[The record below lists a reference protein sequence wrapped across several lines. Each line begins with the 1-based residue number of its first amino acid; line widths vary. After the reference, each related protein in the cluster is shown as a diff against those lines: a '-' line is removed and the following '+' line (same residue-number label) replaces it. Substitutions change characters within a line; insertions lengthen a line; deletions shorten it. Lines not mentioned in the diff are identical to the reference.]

1 MASDLEEIL
10 QKFVPKRLYDELRRD
25 YDRLLV
31 RLGRMEEQL
40 LMLSEYRLEPEEPT
54 EVIDRKIRRA
64 ERRGRAR
71 ARDLTRDRDEEER
84 EPERGHEREEHEER
98 EERREREPEPG
109 HDTEPRRAEP
119 RRERE
124 PEPRPRREREGERG
138 GERERPRPWPRESRR
153 RAEPETDLDESLAE
167 ESTDE
172 LIRRLRMRYREIS
185 RLRDRLR
192 EEEE

>member
-10 QKFVPKRLYDELRRD
+10 QRFVPKRLYDELRRD
-25 YDRLLV
+25 YDRLLI

-40 LMLSEYRLEPEEPT
+40 LMLSEYRLEPEEST
-54 EVIDRKIRRA
+54 DIIDRKIRTA
-64 ERRGRAR
+64 ERGGRRR
-71 ARDLTRDRDEEER
+71 ARDLTRDRDAR
-84 EPERGHEREEHEER
+84 DEREEQDERDER
-98 EERREREPEPG
+98 EAEPGRDRDVEREREVE
-109 HDTEPRRAEP
+109 
-119 RRERE
+119 RER
-124 PEPRPRREREGERG
+124 PEPRREREGER
-138 GERERPRPWPRESRR
+138 ERR
-153 RAEPETDLDESLAE
+153 RALGREPRRRAAGAGLDESLAE